1 MEIEIKVFTFFILLM
16 IKFILLCY
24 TQAINFKNTISQ
36 VQKLMVFVLTM
47 SLYGLATLFTELIP
61 KFQVDIL
68 DLSLEYSFYPVDS
81 GYPVCPLSAAPG
93 AATGEP
99 VFNEKWFR
107 MVPSVSFFC
116 SASGKDK
123 HSGIVLF

>member
-47 SLYGLATLFTELIP
+47 FLYGLATLFTELIP

-68 DLSLEYSFYPVDS
+68 DFSLKYSFYPVES
-81 GYPVCPLSAAPG
+81 GYPVCPLSGAPET
-93 AATGEP
+93 ATGKL
-99 VFNEKWFR
+99 VFNEKWLR
-107 MVPSVSFFC
+107 LVPSVSFFC